1 MSQGGK
7 EGHEAGGIE
16 VRGGREQEGVGGRAA
31 PHLRFA
37 YFNLCSPTATAPA
50 EGVGM
55 AWRRS
60 KGRSQPHGP
69 QSHGPAQDEAI
80 DRVQGSGFQSTD
92 DDSPWRREALA
103 EAMERDDGLATLL
116 SIVPG

>member
-16 VRGGREQEGVGGRAA
+16 VRGGREQEGVV
-31 PHLRFA
+31 LRL
-37 YFNLCSPTATAPA
+37 FNLCSPTATAPA

-92 DDSPWRREALA
+92 DDPPWRREALA